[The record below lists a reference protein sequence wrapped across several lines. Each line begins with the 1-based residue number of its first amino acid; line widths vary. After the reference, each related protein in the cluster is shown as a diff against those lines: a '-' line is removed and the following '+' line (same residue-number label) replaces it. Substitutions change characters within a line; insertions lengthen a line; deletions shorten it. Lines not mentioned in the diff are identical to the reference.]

1 MSTTDSGPKFPT
13 GTELMRRMR
22 LEPDPWQIDVLE
34 SGHPRVLLNC
44 CRQAGKS
51 TAVAY
56 LALAEALYNTRSLV
70 LILSRSQRQSAELFR
85 ILRQY
90 AALVVPKEYLKRLND
105 YEMEL
110 VHGTRIISLPCNEE
124 TIRGYS
130 GVRLLVIDEAA
141 RVPDKL
147 YRSVRPMIATVPGGR
162 MVLLSTPCGKRGF
175 FWDTWANGGPDWHRI
190 EVPAAQV
197 SRIDPTFLDEERRT
211 LGESW
216 FRQEY
221 CCSFEALEG
230 LVYPDFAS
238 HVVPGPAPI
247 GKLFGGID
255 FGFANPFAA
264 VWGVLDR
271 DGVLWLTGEHYQRQR
286 PLPYHAEQLPR
297 KFVWY
302 ADPSGAS
309 DIEELRCAGFAIRP
323 GVNDIRPGIAAVTA
337 RLETDRLKIIAG
349 ACPNLLREASLYRY
363 SDERTDHR
371 SETPLDE
378 HNHALDA
385 LRYMIS
391 IIDYHQ
397 MARLKGKVGAGEA
410 VTDEAAKAKKE
421 KEKWLSYR
429 NERLW
434 TRLF

>member
-1 MSTTDSGPKFPT
+1 MSTNDSGPKLPT
-13 GTELMRRMR
+13 GADLMRKIR

-70 LILSRSQRQSAELFR
+70 LLLSRSQRQSAELFR
-85 ILRQY
+85 IVRQY
-90 AALVVPKEYLKRLND
+90 AALLVPKEFLIRLTD
-105 YEMEL
+105 YELEV
-110 VHGTRIISLPCNEE
+110 VHGTRIVSLPCNAD

-130 GVRLLVIDEAA
+130 NVRLLVIDEAA
-141 RVPDKL
+141 RVPDEL
-147 YRSVRPMIATVPGGR
+147 YNSVRPMLTVARGR
-162 MVLLSTPCGKRGF
+162 MVLLSTPYGKRGF
-175 FWDTWANGGPDWHRI
+175 FHKEWADGGPTWHRI
-190 EVPAAQV
+190 EVPATQIA
-197 SRIDPTFLDEERRT
+197 RIAPESLEEERRA

-230 LVYPDFAS
+230 LVYPDVAR
-238 HVVPGPAPI
+238 HEVPGAAPTGI
-247 GKLFGGID
+247 LFGGID

-271 DGVLWLTGEHYQRQR
+271 DGVLWLTGEHYERQR
-286 PLPYHAEQLPR
+286 PLSYHAQHLPR
-297 KFVWY
+297 KVRWY

-309 DIEELRCAGFAIRP
+309 DIDELNYAGFVVSR

-363 SDERTDHR
+363 SDDRTDRR
-371 SETPLDE
+371 SENPLDE

-385 LRYMIS
+385 LRYMVS
-391 IIDYHQ
+391 MIDRRQ
-397 MARLKGKVGAGEA
+397 LARLKGKSGPVEA
-410 VTDEAAKAKKE
+410 VVDEAEKAKQRQK
-421 KEKWLSYR
+421 KWLSVR
-429 NERLW
+429 NEALW
-434 TRLF
+434 TRIF